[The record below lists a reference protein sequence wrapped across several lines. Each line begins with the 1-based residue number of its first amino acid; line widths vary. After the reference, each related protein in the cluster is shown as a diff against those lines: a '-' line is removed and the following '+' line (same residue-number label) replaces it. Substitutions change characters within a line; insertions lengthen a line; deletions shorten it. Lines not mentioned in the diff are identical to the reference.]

1 MNRLIVAAQQM
12 GFMDSLF
19 DKNVANSTKCTSW
32 KQVQE
37 SHTISNQDIGLKLKD
52 LRGYAIA
59 LASGLSAAIF
69 MFIAENM
76 MQWCMAF
83 DEVVTAMTLNI
94 CPALILF
101 IICRTRHQVMCKR

>member
-1 MNRLIVAAQQM
+1 M

-59 LASGLSAAIF
+59 LASGLSAALF

-76 MQWCMAF
+76 MQWCTGF
-83 DEVVTAMTLNI
+83 DEVGCDCKDSEHRHTSYYL
-94 CPALILF
+94 LF
-101 IICRTRHQVMCKR
+101 AGQGSWLCANDSGV

>member
-1 MNRLIVAAQQM
+1 M

-59 LASGLSAAIF
+59 LASGLSAAIIVF
-69 MFIAENM
+69 VAEYM
-76 MQWCMAF
+76 MQWCTGF
-83 DEVVTAMTLNI
+83 DEVGCDYKDSEHRHTSNYL
-94 CPALILF
+94 LF
-101 IICRTRHQVMCKR
+101 AGQGSWLCANDSGV

>member
-1 MNRLIVAAQQM
+1 M

-76 MQWCMAF
+76 MHCFAGF
-83 DEVVTAMTLNI
+83 DEVGCNCYDYEHISTSHTIHYLQDKAAGYVQTIAE
-94 CPALILF
+94 F
-101 IICRTRHQVMCKR
+101 DV